1 MCSGKSYRSKQTKN
15 MEIVGVMLCSLLP
28 KKAIKVKKY
37 GRERFKKKCQSIVK
51 ATVME
56 VI

>member
-28 KKAIKVKKY
+28 KKAIKVKEY
-37 GRERFKKKCQSIVK
+37 GRERLQKNVK
-51 ATVME
+51 A
-56 VI
+56 

>member
-37 GRERFKKKCQSIVK
+37 GRERFKKNVK
-51 ATVME
+51 A
-56 VI
+56 